1 MDESP
6 SDSSTASAPSDAA
19 ASSASSSEKGSSG
32 DPVVR
37 RYGTGDETAIRRVFE
52 RAMRAAGT
60 DPTDVPGTQ
69 DLDWIE
75 AAYLDTGGEFLVVE
89 TDGEVV
95 ATGGLA
101 VDGDVGELFR
111 VAVDPDHQRAGHGS
125 RLLAALE
132 DAARERGV
140 ERIVLTTALRQDA
153 AVDFYTDHG
162 YEQTGRDRHGEY
174 RLFHFTRRLGED

>member
-1 MDESP
+1 MEEP
-6 SDSSTASAPSDAA
+6 SSTPPEGDPSVD
-19 ASSASSSEKGSSG
+19 SV
-32 DPVVR
+32 PVVR
-37 RYGTGDETAIRRVFE
+37 RYRPDDETAIRRVFE

-89 TDGEVV
+89 VGGAVV

-101 VDGDVGELFR
+101 VDGDVAELFR

-125 RLLAALE
+125 GLLAALE
-132 DAARERGV
+132 DAARDRGAQ
-140 ERIVLTTALRQDA
+140 RMVLTTALRQDA

-162 YEQTGRDRHGEY
+162 YEQTGHDRHGEY
-174 RLFHFTRRLGED
+174 RLRHYAKRLDED

>member
-1 MDESP
+1 MDES
-6 SDSSTASAPSDAA
+6 SSESSTASTGDGPP
-19 ASSASSSEKGSSG
+19 AS
-32 DPVVR
+32 PLVR
-37 RYGTGDETAIRRVFE
+37 RYESGDQAAVQRVFR
-52 RAMRAAGT
+52 RAMREAGT
-60 DPTDVPGTQ
+60 DPTDVPGTR

-89 TDGEVV
+89 VGGEVV

-140 ERIVLTTALRQDA
+140 ERMVLTTARRQDA
-153 AVDFYTDHG
+153 AVDFYLGHG
-162 YEQTGRDRHGEY
+162 YDQTGRDRYGEY
-174 RLFHFTRRLGED
+174 RLRHYAKRLDGE